1 MVRVKLKIASAKA
14 KASFEVSSLLN
25 TGFGTERPEVVAPLK
40 VAEMLSFYPA
50 LPQGAV
56 VKAYETA
63 GGIARMYYI
72 ADAVDIQAITEDK
85 NSKVIKCALVI
96 SEVEREVLLS
106 DQAIDELEIV
116 IESPGKGLWRFKD
129 DVKVK
134 NSAEPRYW

>member
-1 MVRVKLKIASAKA
+1 MVRVKLKIASVKA
-14 KASFEVSSLLN
+14 KASFEVNSLLN
-25 TGFGTERPEVVAPLK
+25 TGFGTEAPEVVVPLK
-40 VAEMLSFYPA
+40 VAERLGFYPE

-72 ADAVDIQAITEDK
+72 ADAVEIQAITEDK

-96 SEVEREVLLS
+96 SELEREVLLS

-116 IESPGKGLWRFKD
+116 IESPGKGRWRFRD
-129 DVKVK
+129 EVKVR
-134 NSAEPRYW
+134 NTAEPEYW